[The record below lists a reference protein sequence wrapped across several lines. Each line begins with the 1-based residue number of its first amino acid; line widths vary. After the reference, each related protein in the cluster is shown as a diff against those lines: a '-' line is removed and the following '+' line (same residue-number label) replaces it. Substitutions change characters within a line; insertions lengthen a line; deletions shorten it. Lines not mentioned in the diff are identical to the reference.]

1 MELSGYFSRFRFF
14 RQLGALLGNRNIKLS
29 DNFYLNLL
37 AVITGILVGLLVYAW
52 SWMLEAG
59 NGFLRGDGDYPQWPL
74 IADHHWLVLLF
85 PPLGGLLVG
94 ILFRHWGR
102 HRRFRGVSAVIESV
116 ARRGGRLSLRKNG
129 VEFVGSTFGIIS
141 GLSVGPEGPIVS
153 AGSTIGSNV
162 SRFFGLSAA
171 RTRVLLAS
179 GAAAGISAVFNAPI
193 AGFFF
198 ALELIL
204 GDFSKKA
211 VAAIVLAS
219 VSANVTMLGL
229 MGERRIYEVEA
240 YGKVPLAEMWVF
252 IVLGLVCGLV
262 AVGFA
267 ECLHFLENRFNNWR
281 ILPPVKPMVGGILVS
296 LSALFFP
303 EVMGTGHDTVESLI
317 NGTRLPDPQLLS
329 AINWLS
335 PVPYLILLCL
345 FKVIA
350 TSVTLGSG
358 AAGGKFAPSLF
369 MGATLGGAFGLLL
382 ASSSLVGT
390 AEPGV
395 YAIVGMATIFGS
407 IAQAPLSVVLMVFE
421 MSGNYTLIL
430 PMLIAGTL
438 SQVMFY
444 SVRKKGVFTHK
455 LAKLGVQFGRGKD
468 LNILEAIPVT
478 RAMHRGVETI
488 VKDTPLSEVRGIFE
502 DSQHHGFP
510 VVDTDGMLCGMVTTS
525 DLSSHADEAADASV
539 YAICSH
545 KLFYLKHTDN
555 CHTAIAMLEDNHIG
569 RIPVLDKDGKPYGI
583 ITRSDIIGAYKLAL
597 QIRREEL
604 EEEDG

>member
-1 MELSGYFSRFRFF
+1 MELSGYFSRFEFF
-14 RQLGALLGNRNIKLS
+14 RQLGGLLKNRNIRLS

-37 AVITGILVGLLVYAW
+37 AVATGILVGLLVYCFTWVLSFA
-52 SWMLEAG
+52 
-59 NGFLRGDGDYPQWPL
+59 NGFIRGEGEQAQWTL
-74 IADHHWLVLLF
+74 IQQHPWLVLAF
-85 PPLGGLLVG
+85 PPIGGLIVG
-94 ILFRHWGR
+94 IMFRLWNR
-102 HRRFRGVSAVIESV
+102 HRRFRGVSSVIESV
-116 ARRGGRLSLRKNG
+116 ARRGGRLSLRKNA
-129 VEFVGSTFGIIS
+129 VEFIGSTISIAS
-141 GLSVGPEGPIVS
+141 GLSVGAEGPIVA

-162 SRFFGLSAA
+162 SRLLHLSAA

-229 MGERRIYEVEA
+229 MGERRIYELER
-240 YGKVPLAEMWVF
+240 YGKVPLQEMWGF
-252 IVLGLVCGLV
+252 IVLGLICGLV

-267 ECLHFLENRFNNWR
+267 QSLHWLEGRFNNWR
-281 ILPPVKPMVGGILVS
+281 ILPQLKPMVGGLLVS
-296 LSALFFP
+296 LVAVFFP
-303 EVMGTGHDTVESLI
+303 EILGTGHSTIESLV
-317 NGTRLPDPQLLS
+317 NGDPLPPTQLLS
-329 AINWLS
+329 TLDWTG
-335 PVPYLILLCL
+335 PVPYLLLLCL
-345 FKVIA
+345 FKIFA

-369 MGATLGGAFGLLL
+369 MGAT
-382 ASSSLVGT
+382 VGT
-390 AEPGV
+390 VFGILATHIPGLGSSQPGV
-395 YAIVGMATIFGS
+395 FALVGMATIFGS

-444 SVRKKGVFTHK
+444 SIRKKGVFTHK
-455 LAKLGVQFGRGKD
+455 LSRLGVQFGRGKD
-468 LNILEAIPVT
+468 LNILEAIDVT

-488 VKDTPLSEVRGIFE
+488 TKDTPLREVRGIFE

-510 VVDTDGMLCGMVTTS
+510 VVDVDGALCGMVTTS
-525 DLSSHADEAADASV
+525 DLASHRDYGDDASV
-539 YAICSH
+539 YDICSH
-545 KLFYLKHTDN
+545 NLLYLKHNDN

-569 RIPVLDKDGKPYGI
+569 RIPVLDRDGRPYGI

-604 EEEDG
+604 EQEDG

>member
-85 PPLGGLLVG
+85 PPIGGLLVG

-129 VEFVGSTFGIIS
+129 VEFVGSTIGIIS

-240 YGKVPLAEMWVF
+240 YGKVR
-252 IVLGLVCGLV
+252 C
-262 AVGFA
+262 
-267 ECLHFLENRFNNWR
+267 
-281 ILPPVKPMVGGILVS
+281 
-296 LSALFFP
+296 
-303 EVMGTGHDTVESLI
+303 
-317 NGTRLPDPQLLS
+317 
-329 AINWLS
+329 
-335 PVPYLILLCL
+335 
-345 FKVIA
+345 
-350 TSVTLGSG
+350 
-358 AAGGKFAPSLF
+358 
-369 MGATLGGAFGLLL
+369 
-382 ASSSLVGT
+382 
-390 AEPGV
+390 
-395 YAIVGMATIFGS
+395 
-407 IAQAPLSVVLMVFE
+407 
-421 MSGNYTLIL
+421 
-430 PMLIAGTL
+430 
-438 SQVMFY
+438 
-444 SVRKKGVFTHK
+444 
-455 LAKLGVQFGRGKD
+455 
-468 LNILEAIPVT
+468 
-478 RAMHRGVETI
+478 
-488 VKDTPLSEVRGIFE
+488 
-502 DSQHHGFP
+502 
-510 VVDTDGMLCGMVTTS
+510 S
-525 DLSSHADEAADASV
+525 D
-539 YAICSH
+539 
-545 KLFYLKHTDN
+545 
-555 CHTAIAMLEDNHIG
+555 
-569 RIPVLDKDGKPYGI
+569 
-583 ITRSDIIGAYKLAL
+583 
-597 QIRREEL
+597 
-604 EEEDG
+604 